1 MKQTY
6 ILCPR
11 PHPSRMLALR
21 ALESA
26 PDGMV
31 VTIGE
36 PTRSLEQN
44 ALQWPILN
52 EIARDFR
59 WVVNGQFTH
68 MSAEEWK
75 NLLTSAFRKETAQV
89 AQGWDGGIC
98 LIGHRTRD
106 FGKKEFSAWIDFLQA
121 AHEQLK
127 IQQPKETA
135 A

>member
-1 MKQTY
+1 
-6 ILCPR
+6 
-11 PHPSRMLALR
+11 MLALR